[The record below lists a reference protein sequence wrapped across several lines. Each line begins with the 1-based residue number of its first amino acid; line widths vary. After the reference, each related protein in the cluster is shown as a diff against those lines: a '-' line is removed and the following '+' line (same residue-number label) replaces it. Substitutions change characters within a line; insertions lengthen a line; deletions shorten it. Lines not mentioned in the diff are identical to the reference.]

1 MKTYENPNP
10 KQGSYFGCSILDT
23 DNKLI
28 VGARCGSPTEPISNG
43 YILYDNQVIEGS
55 QKHHGDR
62 YGVALACTDDWLI
75 VGAYRY
81 SGFSN
86 ESGCVYVYKRI
97 GNKIEEYQILVPSD
111 PDEKDYFGYNIDI
124 KDNTIIVGAYE
135 KQDGCVYIYDL
146 INNTWIETAKIIPQD
161 SCGDDRFGRAVCFG
175 NDSNT
180 FYVGAIYHL
189 EKQGAVYKYQRNES
203 WSETNKVLGKNHKEN
218 LGNSIQYYDGKLIVG
233 SYNYMNATGAVYVY
247 TDDLELI
254 QAIQPNVPEQSYF
267 GGSVSANKHGLLIGC
282 YRQGAVYYY
291 TYMNN
296 EYKLAE
302 TISDNAEWF
311 GYSVYLNQAGDKAYV
326 GCSKYNNATGR
337 FYAYSL
343 LDSLL

>member
-1 MKTYENPNP
+1 
-10 KQGSYFGCSILDT
+10 
-23 DNKLI
+23 
-28 VGARCGSPTEPISNG
+28 
-43 YILYDNQVIEGS
+43 
-55 QKHHGDR
+55 
-62 YGVALACTDDWLI
+62 
-75 VGAYRY
+75 
-81 SGFSN
+81 
-86 ESGCVYVYKRI
+86 
-97 GNKIEEYQILVPSD
+97 
-111 PDEKDYFGYNIDI
+111 
-124 KDNTIIVGAYE
+124 
-135 KQDGCVYIYDL
+135 
-146 INNTWIETAKIIPQD
+146 
-161 SCGDDRFGRAVCFG
+161 
-175 NDSNT
+175 
-180 FYVGAIYHL
+180 
-189 EKQGAVYKYQRNES
+189 
-203 WSETNKVLGKNHKEN
+203 
-218 LGNSIQYYDGKLIVG
+218 
-233 SYNYMNATGAVYVY
+233 MNATGAVYVY